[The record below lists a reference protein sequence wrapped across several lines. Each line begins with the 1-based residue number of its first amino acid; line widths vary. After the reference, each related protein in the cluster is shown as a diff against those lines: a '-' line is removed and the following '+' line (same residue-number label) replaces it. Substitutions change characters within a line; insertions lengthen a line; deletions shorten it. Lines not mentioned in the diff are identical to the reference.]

1 MATTVMT
8 KDPQKL
14 KLVSGALTHRSLR
27 TTNQH
32 YHLSGDAGSR
42 RVWDKLRR
50 DIMRGK
56 GTIW

>member
-1 MATTVMT
+1 MT
-8 KDPQKL
+8 NVPQKL
-14 KLVSGALTHRSLR
+14 KLVSGALTHCSLR

-32 YHLSGDAGSR
+32 YDLSGDAGSR

>member
-1 MATTVMT
+1 MT